1 MPYPSVYNNILKVSS
16 KYYSN
21 QPSLPLTIASQFLW
35 FNYFIKIHNKV
46 HKKFLKKKK
55 QQNLLR
61 IYLKKMENS
70 KPGSRSLVNL
80 KFIKFCISNEFN

>member
-46 HKKFLKKKK
+46 HRKFLKKKK
-55 QQNLLR
+55 TAKFVKNIFEENGKFKTWEQITGEFK
-61 IYLKKMENS
+61 IYKILYFK
-70 KPGSRSLVNL
+70 
-80 KFIKFCISNEFN
+80 